1 MAQIVARVLRAA
13 DVLRAVVMATR
24 AVPAVAHALITQ
36 AAWAP
41 RSVPIAR
48 ATRVLPLASRR
59 NLQVL
64 AAVRAVPTTVVAAVP
79 AVAAIRPHVR
89 PRLHRV
95 AASAVVVVAAMAAVA
110 ASVEAVAQVAAADVV
125 VADKRH
131 AYCL

>member
-1 MAQIVARVLRAA
+1 M
-13 DVLRAVVMATR
+13 LRAVVMATR
-24 AVPAVAHALITQ
+24 AVPAVAHALITL
-36 AAWAP
+36 AARAP

-64 AAVRAVPTTVVAAVP
+64 AAVRAVPTTVVAAV
-79 AVAAIRPHVR
+79 AAIRPHVR

-95 AASAVVVVAAMAAVA
+95 AASAVVVAAAMAAVA
-110 ASVEAVAQVAAADVV
+110 ASVAAVAQVAAADVV